1 MIVTLPIAP
10 KLDVPDTVR
19 LDRVPTEVIFGWAF
33 AVKVTAV
40 VAEVAVVALPAFV
53 AYVAFATVPE
63 TLLPDTE
70 FAVVA

>member
-1 MIVTLPIAP
+1 MIVTFPIAP
-10 KLDVPDTVR
+10 RLDVPDTVK
-19 LDRVPTEVIFGWAF
+19 LDSVPTDVIFGCAL
-33 AVKVTAV
+33 V
-40 VAEVAVVALPAFV
+40 VIVPAVVALPALV